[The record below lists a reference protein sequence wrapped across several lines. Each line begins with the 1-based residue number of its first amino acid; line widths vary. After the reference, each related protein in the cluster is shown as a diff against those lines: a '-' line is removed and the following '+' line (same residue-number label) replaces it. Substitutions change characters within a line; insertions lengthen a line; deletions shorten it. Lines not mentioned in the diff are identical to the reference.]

1 MQTPLQDAENIKKM
15 FGCAIVTRIPEA
27 NEIEVPSVGD
37 RPPRLIQQR
46 MLGEILEPRSR
57 ELMELLRDH
66 LRQAGVADLLGA
78 GLVFTGGG
86 SRLNGLLEIAED
98 VMHRPIR
105 QGYPVPIAKLPSEL
119 LEPEFGT
126 AIGMVL
132 YGHRA
137 RQARMNLD
145 RGLGAKIRSLFA
157 KQGA

>member
-1 MQTPLQDAENIKKM
+1 
-15 FGCAIVTRIPEA
+15 
-27 NEIEVPSVGD
+27 
-37 RPPRLIQQR
+37 
-46 MLGEILEPRSR
+46 
-57 ELMELLRDH
+57 MELLRDH

-86 SRLNGLLEIAED
+86 SRLNGLMETAED
-98 VMHRPIR
+98 ILRRPVR
-105 QGYPVPIAKLPSEL
+105 MGYPVPIAKLPSEL
-119 LEPEFGT
+119 LEPEFAT

-145 RGLGAKIRSLFA
+145 RGLGAKIRALFA

>member
-1 MQTPLQDAENIKKM
+1 
-15 FGCAIVTRIPEA
+15 
-27 NEIEVPSVGD
+27 
-37 RPPRLIQQR
+37 
-46 MLGEILEPRSR
+46 
-57 ELMELLRDH
+57 MELLRDH
-66 LRQAGVADLLGA
+66 LRQAGMSELLGA

-86 SRLNGLLEIAED
+86 SRLNGMLEVAED
-98 VMHRPIR
+98 VLHRPVR
-105 QGYPVPIAKLPSEL
+105 LGYPVPVAKLPSEL

-126 AIGMVL
+126 AIGMLL

>member
-1 MQTPLQDAENIKKM
+1 M
-15 FGCAIVTRIPEA
+15 FGCAIVTRIPEG
-27 NEIEVPSVGD
+27 NEIEVPSVGE
-37 RPPRLIQQR
+37 RPARMMQQR
-46 MLGEILEPRSR
+46 MLGEILEPRGR
-57 ELMELLRDH
+57 ELMEMLRDH
-66 LRQAGVADLLGA
+66 LRQAGMDELLGA

-86 SRLNGLLEIAED
+86 SRLNGLLEVAED
-98 VMHRPIR
+98 ILRRPVR

-145 RGLGAKIRSLFA
+145 RGLGAKIRALFA
-157 KQGA
+157 KQGV